1 MNFTT
6 GLIIGLIVGWL
17 VEWIIDW
24 LFWRRRNERLREELV
39 AAKAQIADLEAKLAA
54 ISSVPSRVIIKE
66 KDRLERIHGIG
77 SVFTRRFNEAGIHT
91 FADLAALTPE
101 RAREIIAPEDWQAT
115 DPDSWVAQAKQF
127 TQEKSHD
134 THSQ

>member
-1 MNFTT
+1 MNFTM

-24 LFWRRRNERLREELV
+24 LFWRRRNGQLREKL
-39 AAKAQIADLEAKLAA
+39 AAAEAQIADLEAKLTA
-54 ISSVPSRVIIKE
+54 ISSAPSRVIIKE
-66 KDRLERIHGIG
+66 KERLERIHGIG
-77 SVFTRRFNEAGIHT
+77 PVFTLRFNEAGIHT

-101 RAREIIAPEDWQAT
+101 RAREIIAPEDWQAI
-115 DPDSWVAQAKQF
+115 DPDLWIAQAKQF
-127 TQEKSHD
+127 AQEKSYD